1 MPNGENDLE
10 KYLSEFRPRRV
21 RPLPVVPSHARHWI
35 GRLGAAA
42 LVVLSV
48 GGGFWYAR
56 HTRKTPIAATEL
68 VLGQDTR
75 PNAIALT
82 RLALENEKQFQ
93 EELAAESRTI
103 LPDFRGQRGTLS
115 VLANE

>member
-10 KYLSEFRPRRV
+10 KYLSEFRPRQV
-21 RPLPVVPSHARHWI
+21 RTLPVVPSHARHWI

-48 GGGFWYAR
+48 GGGLWYAR
-56 HTRKTPIAATEL
+56 HTRKTPIANGPE
-68 VLGQDTR
+68 LGQDMR

-82 RLALENEKQFQ
+82 RLALENDKQFQ
-93 EELAAESRTI
+93 EELAVECRTI
-103 LPDFRGQRGTLS
+103 LPDFRGQRSTLS
-115 VLANE
+115 VLAKE